1 MDQQDPAT
9 RADRFVCDA
18 YTLYGVTPILI
29 RCHGTFPVP
38 KGWRLAWR
46 GKVPAG
52 RMVEAAQLRR
62 SKKKPRASA
71 GLGSDSQDGCDQKPT
86 GPMLVPSARMAGLF
100 F

>member
-1 MDQQDPAT
+1 
-9 RADRFVCDA
+9 
-18 YTLYGVTPILI
+18 
-29 RCHGTFPVP
+29 VP

-86 GPMLVPSARMAGLF
+86 SPMLVPPARMAGLF
-100 F
+100 LFDLTTAKALGIDVPLSLMLRADEMLD

>member
-18 YTLYGVTPILI
+18 Y
-29 RCHGTFPVP
+29 GTFPVP
-38 KGWRLAWR
+38 KGWKLAWR

-52 RMVEAAQLRR
+52 RMVEAAQLRRR

-86 GPMLVPSARMAGLF
+86 SPMLVPPARMAGLVF
-100 F
+100 